1 MPLYYTNL
9 YEFSPELFLNFLMMN
24 YTQKQNKNNPTA
36 FFEKR
41 QLIICFFI
49 VKKTISYLFFYFA
62 VFLFCSIFWIFFINS
77 SYCRF
82 FSSDVIFAIETS
94 FTQYRQIIVYNQV
107 KKAIKKSRQNNG
119 SYGFCD
125 I

>member
-1 MPLYYTNL
+1 
-9 YEFSPELFLNFLMMN
+9 MN
-24 YTQKQNKNNPTA
+24 YTQKQNKNNSTA

-62 VFLFCSIFWIFFINS
+62 LFSGFFSLTLRIAV
-77 SYCRF
+77 F

>member
-1 MPLYYTNL
+1 
-9 YEFSPELFLNFLMMN
+9 MN
-24 YTQKQNKNNPTA
+24 YTQKQNKNNPTAFFEKRQLIICFFIVKNKNNPTA

-62 VFLFCSIFWIFFINS
+62 
-77 SYCRF
+77 
-82 FSSDVIFAIETS
+82 IETS
-94 FTQYRQIIVYNQV
+94 FTQYKQIIVYNQV